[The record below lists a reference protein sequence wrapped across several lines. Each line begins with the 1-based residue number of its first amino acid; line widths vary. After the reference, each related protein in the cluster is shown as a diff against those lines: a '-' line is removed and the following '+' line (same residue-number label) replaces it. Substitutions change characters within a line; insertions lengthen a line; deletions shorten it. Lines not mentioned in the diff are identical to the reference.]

1 MAKECAVRHNPVA
14 MSGRN
19 PIIHSFWLGGHQG
32 VDDRADVKRPIR
44 YTRYLSDIKPF
55 SGFSHAAAA
64 GLPCEA
70 RFAGQ
75 ACRKRC
81 ARDSPCF
88 VIFPYGRQNNR

>member
-19 PIIHSFWLGGHQG
+19 PIIRSFGPGDRRGL
-32 VDDRADVKRPIR
+32 DERADIKRSLR

-64 GLPCEA
+64 GLPCDVH
-70 RFAGQ
+70 RV
-75 ACRKRC
+75 CPPMR
-81 ARDSPCF
+81 
-88 VIFPYGRQNNR
+88 